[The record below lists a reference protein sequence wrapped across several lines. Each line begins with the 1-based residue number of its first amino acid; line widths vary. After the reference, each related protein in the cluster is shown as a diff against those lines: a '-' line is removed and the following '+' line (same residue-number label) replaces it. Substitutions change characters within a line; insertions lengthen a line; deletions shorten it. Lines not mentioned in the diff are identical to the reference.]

1 MTSSERKERFDA
13 LSRIGCIVCRVWHG
27 VHTTPQIHHLTGL
40 QYRAMGKK
48 AKDED
53 TCPLC
58 VYHHTG
64 GNPDI
69 LSVHGTP
76 KLFRQ
81 YYADQTEL
89 LRLTNEILEAA
100 K

>member
-1 MTSSERKERFDA
+1 MTPAERKERFDA
-13 LSRIGCIVCRVWHG
+13 LSRIGCIVCRVFHG
-27 VHTTPQIHHLTGL
+27 VHTAPQIHHLTGL
-40 QYRAMGKK
+40 RYRAMGKK
-48 AKDED
+48 ADD
-53 TCPLC
+53 SHSIPLC

-69 LSVHGTP
+69 LSVHGNP

-89 LRLTNEILEAA
+89 LDMTNKMIEAA